1 MFLKQKTQAFKEV
14 SGVDISVPKLEILSD
29 PKKHKHIHGDYD
41 GDLVRMNDVAPI
53 KSKDKLDQNK
63 ELLNTIIHELTH
75 HDQAHLAENRKNEN
89 LKKALES
96 DANIFSL
103 NQNLYIQKG
112 KDYKKQPLESDAF
125 HAGDTLSERLMKEVY
140 KDPSTSF
147 GNTDYKPKTIS
158 EKERKN

>member
-1 MFLKQKTQAFKEV
+1 MKENPRFGELMNTELKGDQNKLRELFNIVSEAKTQAFKEV

-75 HDQAHLAENRKNEN
+75 HDQAHLAENRK
-89 LKKALES
+89 
-96 DANIFSL
+96 
-103 NQNLYIQKG
+103 
-112 KDYKKQPLESDAF
+112 
-125 HAGDTLSERLMKEVY
+125 MK
-140 KDPSTSF
+140 T
-147 GNTDYKPKTIS
+147 
-158 EKERKN
+158 